1 MGEKLSAYLDLTVA
15 MAIAGSAVVVSKM
28 MVARVPVFLATE
40 LGIAIGLIL
49 LLLVT
54 FVIKK
59 EHHRLDKKTVAV
71 LLGQALAGIVLYRV
85 FIFWGLQL
93 TSAANSGLIS
103 SSGPAI
109 VVILAFLIL
118 KENISKNNAI
128 GLAFVIVGLLCINLY
143 TYFAEG
149 ALDSSVLGNFL
160 ILIAVIGE
168 GLFSVLS
175 KIKCIPMSPVYRTTL
190 VAGLAFICLLPF
202 ASYDA
207 WGYPFAEMSLQ
218 TILCIGYYGIF
229 VSFISYVLWF
239 RGIAKVAASNAAIFT
254 SVVPVSSIILAA
266 ILLNEKIQLSHLLGM
281 SLIVC
286 GILIATQKPPASP
299 SKMTG
304 PELKTITV
312 ENIESD

>member
-1 MGEKLSAYLDLTVA
+1 MRKKLRAYMDLTLA
-15 MAIAGSAVVVSKM
+15 MFIAGSAVVVSKM
-28 MVARVPVFLATE
+28 MVTSVPVFLATE
-40 LGIAIGLIL
+40 LGILIGLIFL
-49 LLLVT
+49 LIVT

-59 EHHRLDKKTVAV
+59 EHHQLDIKTVGV

-109 VVILAFLIL
+109 VVILAFFLL
-118 KENISKNNAI
+118 KETISKNNAI
-128 GLAFVIVGLLCINLY
+128 GLALVIVGLLCINLY
-143 TYFAEG
+143 TYFKEG

-190 VAGLAFICLLPF
+190 VAAMAFICLLPF
-202 ASYDA
+202 AIHDA
-207 WGYPFAEMSLQ
+207 WDFPFAKMSLQ
-218 TILCIGYYGIF
+218 TILCICYYGVF

-239 RGIAKVAASNAAIFT
+239 QGIEKVTASNAAIFT

-286 GILIATQKPPASP
+286 GILIATKKSP
-299 SKMTG
+299 VIHTEINRKKIK
-304 PELKTITV
+304 KTKT
-312 ENIESD
+312 ESIEIE

>member
-15 MAIAGSAVVVSKM
+15 MLIAGSAVVVSKM
-28 MVARVPVFLATE
+28 MVNRVPVFLATQ
-40 LGIAIGLIL
+40 LGIAIGLVF

-118 KENISKNNAI
+118 KEKIAKNNAI
-128 GLAFVIVGLLCINLY
+128 GLLFVIIGLLCINLY
-143 TYFAEG
+143 TYFSEG
-149 ALDSSVLGNFL
+149 TLDSSVLGNFL
-160 ILIAVIGE
+160 ILIAVTGE

-175 KIKCIPMSPVYRTTL
+175 KITVIPMSPVYRTTL

-202 ASYDA
+202 ASHDA

-239 RGIAKVAASNAAIFT
+239 RGIAKIAASNAAIFI

-266 ILLNEKIQLSHLLGM
+266 VLLNEKILLSHLLGM
-281 SLIVC
+281 SLIIC
-286 GILIATQKPPASP
+286 GILIATKNPQASP
-299 SKMTG
+299 SEMAGSEIKI
-304 PELKTITV
+304 ITA

>member
-15 MAIAGSAVVVSKM
+15 MLIAGSAVVVSKM
-28 MVARVPVFLATE
+28 MVNRVPVFLATE
-40 LGIAIGLIL
+40 LGIAIGLVF

-118 KENISKNNAI
+118 KEKIAKNNAI
-128 GLAFVIVGLLCINLY
+128 GLLFVIIGLLCINLY
-143 TYFAEG
+143 TYFSEG
-149 ALDSSVLGNFL
+149 TLDSSVLGNFL
-160 ILIAVIGE
+160 ILIAVTGE

-175 KIKCIPMSPVYRTTL
+175 KITVIPMSPVYRTTL

-202 ASYDA
+202 ASHDA
-207 WGYPFAEMSLQ
+207 WGYPFAEMSLE
-218 TILCIGYYGIF
+218 TIICIGYYGVF

-239 RGIAKVAASNAAIFT
+239 RGIAKIAASNAAIFI

-266 ILLNEKIQLSHLLGM
+266 VLLNEKILLCHLLGM
-281 SLIVC
+281 SLIIC
-286 GILIATQKPPASP
+286 GILIATKKPRANLAEIADQEIKVLPP
-299 SKMTG
+299 K
-304 PELKTITV
+304 K
-312 ENIESD
+312 